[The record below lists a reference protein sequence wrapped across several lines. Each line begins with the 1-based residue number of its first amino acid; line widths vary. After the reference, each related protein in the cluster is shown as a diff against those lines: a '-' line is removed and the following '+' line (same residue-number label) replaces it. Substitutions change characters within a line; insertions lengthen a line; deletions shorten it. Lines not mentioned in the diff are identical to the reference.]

1 LSSQHSQ
8 IDLTATG
15 VARAA
20 APGAKLSE
28 IESSPPPARS
38 TFFLPTVSLW
48 WREIVRFY
56 RQPSRWIGVLLSPLI
71 FWLVIGSGLGKSFNA
86 GGALNGGGYLE
97 YFFPGTLILIL
108 LFTSIFCMM
117 SVIEDRREG
126 FLSSVLVSPAPRAS
140 LVMGKL
146 LGGSSLAVLQGF
158 LFLLLAPVVGLSLDP
173 LHALTTLGIMFLI
186 SFGLTGLGFCI
197 AWQLDSTHGFHA
209 LINLLLLPMWLL
221 SGALFP
227 LSGASSWVGWLMRA
241 NPLTYNV
248 VALRGSLYNSGTQT
262 IDEVTSFPIALGIT
276 VGFSVLMFLVALWTA
291 SRKQRRARIN

>member
-1 LSSQHSQ
+1 M
-8 IDLTATG
+8 
-15 VARAA
+15 
-20 APGAKLSE
+20 
-28 IESSPPPARS
+28 
-38 TFFLPTVSLW
+38 
-48 WREIVRFY
+48 RFY

-71 FWLVIGSGLGKSFNA
+71 FWLVIGSGLGRSFNA
-86 GGALNGGGYLE
+86 GGQASGGGFLE

-146 LGGSSLAVLQGF
+146 LGGSTLAVLQGF
-158 LFLLLAPVVGLSLDP
+158 LFLLLAPVVGLSLNP
-173 LHALTTLGIMFLI
+173 LQAATTLGIMFLI

-248 VALRGSLYNSGTQT
+248 VALRSSLYNADSQAVG
-262 IDEVTSFPIALGIT
+262 DVASFPVALAVT
-276 VGFSVLMFLVALWTA
+276 VGFSVLMFLAALLTA
-291 SRKQRRARIN
+291 SRKQRKVRAN

>member
-1 LSSQHSQ
+1 M
-8 IDLTATG
+8 
-15 VARAA
+15 
-20 APGAKLSE
+20 
-28 IESSPPPARS
+28 
-38 TFFLPTVSLW
+38 
-48 WREIVRFY
+48 RFY

-71 FWLVIGSGLGKSFNA
+71 FWLVIGSGLGRSFNA
-86 GGALNGGGYLE
+86 GGQYSGRGYLE

-126 FLSSVLVSPAPRAS
+126 FLSSVLVSPAPRSS

-146 LGGSSLAVLQGF
+146 LGGATLAVLQGF
-158 LFLLLAPVVGLSLDP
+158 LFLMLAPVVGISLNP
-173 LHALTTLGIMFLI
+173 LHAVATLGIMFLI

-209 LINLLLLPMWLL
+209 LINLLLIPMWLL

-227 LSGASSWVGWLMRA
+227 LSGASSWVGWLMKA
-241 NPLTYNV
+241 NPLTYSV
-248 VALRGSLYNSGTQT
+248 VALRGSLYNTEAQATSDVASYPVAISVT
-262 IDEVTSFPIALGIT
+262 I
-276 VGFSVLMFLVALWTA
+276 GFSVLMFLASLFTA

>member
-1 LSSQHSQ
+1 
-8 IDLTATG
+8 
-15 VARAA
+15 VA
-20 APGAKLSE
+20 
-28 IESSPPPARS
+28 ESAPPPAQS
-38 TFFLPTVSLW
+38 TFFLPTISLW

-71 FWLVIGSGLGKSFNA
+71 FWLVVGSGLGRSFNA
-86 GGALNGGGYLE
+86 GGQYSGSGYLE

-146 LGGSSLAVLQGF
+146 LGGSTLALLQGG
-158 LFLLLAPVVGLSLDP
+158 LFLLLAPAVGISLNPFDVVK
-173 LHALTTLGIMFLI
+173 TLGIMFLI

-209 LINLLLLPMWLL
+209 LINLLLIPMWLL

-241 NPLTYNV
+241 NPLTYSV
-248 VALRGSLYNSGTQT
+248 VALRGSFYSADAQT
-262 IDEVTSFPIALGIT
+262 VNDVASFPVALFVTI
-276 VGFSVLMFLVALWTA
+276 GFSALMFLVALFSA
-291 SRKQRRARIN
+291 SRKQRRARTN